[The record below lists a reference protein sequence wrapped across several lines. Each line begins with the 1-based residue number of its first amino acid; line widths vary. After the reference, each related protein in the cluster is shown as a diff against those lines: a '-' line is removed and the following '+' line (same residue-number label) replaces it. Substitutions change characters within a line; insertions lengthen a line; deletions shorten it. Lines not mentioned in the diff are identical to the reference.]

1 MDFILPTGGSNR
13 KNLSRG
19 MTGLDLCFRRNFDTG
34 VEGRESEW
42 RPRADSEASKIIPLK
57 EAEDLSGAS
66 RAKMFYF

>member
-1 MDFILPTGGSNR
+1 
-13 KNLSRG
+13 